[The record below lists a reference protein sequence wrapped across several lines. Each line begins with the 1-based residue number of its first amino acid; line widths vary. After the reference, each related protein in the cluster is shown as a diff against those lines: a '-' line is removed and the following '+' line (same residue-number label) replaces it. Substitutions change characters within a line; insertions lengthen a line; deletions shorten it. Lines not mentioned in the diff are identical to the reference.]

1 MYFYRV
7 PSMDAH
13 YQDSVHLA
21 KRFKSRF
28 LEIDQ
33 LETMVAMDIWA
44 TKVVFSNVTIKEDLD
59 FLINGEYVTIWVSR
73 SEMTLNGTLINCL

>member
-1 MYFYRV
+1 MVPFLVTDRDEISNFYRV

-33 LETMVAMDIWA
+33 LETMVAMFVNIYGQNEQS
-44 TKVVFSNVTIKEDLD
+44 V
-59 FLINGEYVTIWVSR
+59 
-73 SEMTLNGTLINCL
+73 